1 MSKIYDALQ
10 IAYGEKLA
18 NAKADPKP
26 ESKDQP
32 IEVPSVSVPSSPS
45 SSLLK
50 IRDAYAIPRIHKE
63 SELMVMAQN
72 IAALL
77 PDPDKNVIQF
87 IGSRKGEGTST
98 LVREFALLSSQHSK
112 KPVLLVE
119 ADLMQPSQYQAFGI
133 EAKSPLDH
141 VLKEGKPIEGV
152 VSRVENSNLF
162 LATLSSKIQSALTAR
177 TFYNPTDMWKMVREQ
192 FSLILIDSSPVNVTA
207 DSLAL
212 CETVDGIVLVV
223 EAEKTRSAVVKKVR
237 DQILMQE
244 GNLLGMVFTKR
255 KLYIPDM
262 LYKLL

>member
-18 NAKADPKP
+18 GGNEPRN
-26 ESKDQP
+26 EP
-32 IEVPSVSVPSSPS
+32 IEVPSVSVPSPS
-45 SSLLK
+45 LLQVKNVSSL
-50 IRDAYAIPRIHKE
+50 PRFYTE
-63 SELMVMAQN
+63 SEMMVMAQN

-77 PDPDKNVIQF
+77 PSPDKNVIQF

-98 LVREFALLSSQHSK
+98 LVREFALLSSQHSQ

-119 ADLMQPSQYQAFGI
+119 ADLMQPSQYQAFCI

-141 VLKEGKPIEGV
+141 VLKEGKALDGV
-152 VSRVENSNLF
+152 VSQVEKSNLY
-162 LATLSSKIQSALTAR
+162 LATLSSKVQSSLTAR
-177 TFYNPTDMWKMVREQ
+177 TSYNPTDMWKVVREQ
-192 FSLILIDSSPVNVTA
+192 FSLILIDSSPANVTA
-207 DSLAL
+207 DSLSL

-223 EAEKTRSAVVKKVR
+223 EAEETRSAVAKKVR

-255 KLYIPDM
+255 RLYIPES
-262 LYKLL
+262 LYKLF

>member
-18 NAKADPKP
+18 AGN
-26 ESKDQP
+26 ESKKEP
-32 IEVPSVSVPSSPS
+32 IEVPSVSIPSPS
-45 SSLLK
+45 LLQV
-50 IRDAYAIPRIHKE
+50 RNTTSYPRLYNE

-77 PDPDKNVIQF
+77 PSPDKNVIQF
-87 IGSRKGEGTST
+87 IGSRRGEGTST
-98 LVREFALLSSQHSK
+98 LVREFALVSSQHSK

-119 ADLMQPSQYQAFGI
+119 ADLMQPCQYQAFGI

-141 VLKEGKPIEGV
+141 VLKDGKALEGV
-152 VSRVENSNLF
+152 VSQVDQSNLF
-162 LATLSSKIQSALTAR
+162 LATLSSKVQSALTTR
-177 TFYNPTDMWKMVREQ
+177 TFYNPTDMWKIVREQ
-192 FSLILIDSSPVNVTA
+192 FSLILIDSSPANVTA

-223 EAEKTRSAVVKKVR
+223 EAEQTRSAVAKKVR

-255 KLYIPDM
+255 RLYIPES
-262 LYKLL
+262 LYKFI

>member
-18 NAKADPKP
+18 GANEPRN
-26 ESKDQP
+26 EP
-32 IEVPSVSVPSSPS
+32 IEVPSVSVPSP
-45 SSLLK
+45 SLLQV
-50 IRDAYAIPRIHKE
+50 RNVSSIPRFYPE

-77 PDPDKNVIQF
+77 PSPDKNVIQF

-98 LVREFALLSSQHSK
+98 LVREFALLSSQHSN

-119 ADLMQPSQYQAFGI
+119 ADLMQPSQYQAFCI

-141 VLKEGKPIEGV
+141 VLKEGKALDGV
-152 VSRVENSNLF
+152 VSQVEKSNLY
-162 LATLSSKIQSALTAR
+162 LATLSSKVQSSLTAR
-177 TFYNPTDMWKMVREQ
+177 TSYNPTDMWKVVREQ
-192 FSLILIDSSPVNVTA
+192 FSLILIDSSPANVTA
-207 DSLAL
+207 DSLSL

-223 EAEKTRSAVVKKVR
+223 EAEETRSAVAKKVR

-255 KLYIPDM
+255 RLYIPES
-262 LYKLL
+262 LYKLF

>member
-18 NAKADPKP
+18 SAKAGPKQ
-26 ESKDQP
+26 EP
-32 IEVPSVSVPSSPS
+32 IDVPSVSVPSS
-45 SSLLK
+45 SLLPIK
-50 IRDAYAIPRIHKE
+50 DSLAVRRIHKD
-63 SELMVMAQN
+63 SEMMVMAQN

-77 PDPDKNVIQF
+77 PNPDKNVIQF

-98 LVREFALLSSQHSK
+98 LVREFALLSAQHSQ

-141 VLKEGKPIEGV
+141 VLKEGKPIDGV
-152 VSRVENSNLF
+152 VSQVENSNLF

-177 TFYNPTDMWKMVREQ
+177 TFFNPTDMWKIVREQ
-192 FSLILIDSSPVNVTA
+192 FSLILIDSSPTNVTA

-223 EAEKTRSAVVKKVR
+223 EAEKTRSAVVKKLR

-244 GNLLGMVFTKR
+244 GNLLGMVFTRR
-255 KLYIPDM
+255 KMYIPEM

>member
-18 NAKADPKP
+18 AGN
-26 ESKDQP
+26 EP
-32 IEVPSVSVPSSPS
+32 IEVPSVTLPSPS
-45 SSLLK
+45 VLPVKSVSSFL
-50 IRDAYAIPRIHKE
+50 RFHKE

-77 PDPDKNVIQF
+77 PSPDKNVIQF

-98 LVREFALLSSQHSK
+98 LVREFALVSAQHSS

-133 EAKSPLDH
+133 EAKLPLDH
-141 VLKEGKPIEGV
+141 VLREGKALDGV
-152 VSRVENSNLF
+152 VSRVEEVNLF
-162 LATLSSKIQSALTAR
+162 LATLSSKIQSALTTR
-177 TFYNPTDMWKMVREQ
+177 TFFNPADMWKIVREQ
-192 FSLILIDSSPVNVTA
+192 FSLILIDSSPASVTA

-223 EAEKTRSAVVKKVR
+223 EAEQTRSAVVKRVR

-244 GNLLGMVFTKR
+244 GNLLGIVFTKR
-255 KLYIPDM
+255 KLYIPEFF
-262 LYKLL
+262 YKFL

>member
-18 NAKADPKP
+18 AGKAPA
-26 ESKDQP
+26 EP
-32 IEVPSVSVPSSPS
+32 IDVPSVSVPSSPPS
-45 SSLLK
+45 HSLLRVQSAVSVK
-50 IRDAYAIPRIHKE
+50 RLYKE

-77 PDPDKNVIQF
+77 PSPDRNVIQF

-98 LVREFALLSSQHSK
+98 LVREFALLSAQHSN

-119 ADLMQPSQYQAFGI
+119 ADLMEPSQYQAFGI

-141 VLKEGKPIEGV
+141 VLKEGKALDGV
-152 VSRVENSNLF
+152 VSQVEQSNLF
-162 LATLSSKIQSALTAR
+162 LATLSSKVQSALTAR
-177 TFYNPTDMWKMVREQ
+177 TFFNPTDMWKIVREQ
-192 FSLILIDSSPVNVTA
+192 FSLVLIDSSPVGVTA

-223 EAEKTRSAVVKKVR
+223 EAEQTRSAVVKRVR

-244 GNLLGMVFTKR
+244 GNLLGMVMTKR
-255 KLYIPDM
+255 KLYIPEIF
-262 LYKLL
+262 YKLL

>member
-18 NAKADPKP
+18 AKNEPM
-26 ESKDQP
+26 E
-32 IEVPSVSVPSSPS
+32 IPSVSVSSPS
-45 SSLLK
+45 LLQIKSSSS
-50 IRDAYAIPRIHKE
+50 IPRCYKE

-77 PDPDKNVIQF
+77 PGPDKNVIQF

-98 LVREFALLSSQHSK
+98 LVREFAMVSAQHSI

-119 ADLMQPSQYQAFGI
+119 ADLMQPCQYQAFGI

-141 VLKEGKPIEGV
+141 VLKEGKALDGV
-152 VSRVENSNLF
+152 VSQVEKSNLF
-162 LATLSSKIQSALTAR
+162 LATLSSKVQSALTAR
-177 TFYNPTDMWKMVREQ
+177 TFFNPTDMWKIVREQ
-192 FSLILIDSSPVNVTA
+192 FSLILIDSSPASVTA
-207 DSLAL
+207 DSMAL

-237 DQILMQE
+237 DHILMQE

-255 KLYIPDM
+255 KMYIPEFF
-262 LYKLL
+262 YKFL

>member
-18 NAKADPKP
+18 AGNEPKVRN
-26 ESKDQP
+26 EARTGNEP
-32 IEVPSVSVPSSPS
+32 IAVPSVSVPAP
-45 SSLLK
+45 SLLQVK
-50 IRDAYAIPRIHKE
+50 NATSLPRFYKE

-77 PDPDKNVIQF
+77 PSPDKNVIQF

-98 LVREFALLSSQHSK
+98 LVREFALISSQYSN

-119 ADLMQPSQYQAFGI
+119 ADLMQPCQYQAFGI

-141 VLKEGKPIEGV
+141 VLRDGKALDGV
-152 VSRVENSNLF
+152 VSQVEQSNLF
-162 LATLSSKIQSALTAR
+162 LATLSSKVQSALTAR
-177 TFYNPTDMWKMVREQ
+177 TFYNPTDMWKIVREQ
-192 FSLILIDSSPVNVTA
+192 FSLILIDSSPANVTA

-223 EAEKTRSAVVKKVR
+223 EAEQTRAAVAKKVR

-255 KLYIPDM
+255 KLYIPES